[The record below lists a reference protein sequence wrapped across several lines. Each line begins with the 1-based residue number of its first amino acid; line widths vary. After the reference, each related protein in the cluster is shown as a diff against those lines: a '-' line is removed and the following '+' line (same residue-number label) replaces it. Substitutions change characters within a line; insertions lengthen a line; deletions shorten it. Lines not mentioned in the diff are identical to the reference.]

1 MTIKRYQPRDT
12 PYCEMD
18 ALPDGEYVRYEDYA
32 ALLEQ
37 VEAIG
42 AGGVDGRR
50 LIGDDCR
57 QRIAELEAELQE
69 LRRQWVE
76 HDTLGCPTAKTG
88 VYAID
93 HARCVEEN

>member
-32 ALLEQ
+32 ELLGH

-42 AGGVDGRR
+42 AGGVSPLMGNDSQSLRE
-50 LIGDDCR
+50 
-57 QRIAELEAELQE
+57 ALEAILECEGLVIT
-69 LRRQWVE
+69 RSAYDKARAA
-76 HDTLGCPTAKTG
+76 LGLEALL
-88 VYAID
+88 
-93 HARCVEEN
+93 